1 MDVTNPG
8 LVNVAD
14 QAFRPALP
22 GVNSLAIPLDDDVL
36 VPIADQAEPPAEND
50 ATAVLP
56 VAAESIVAGQT
67 SVPASQDFAEVPGV
81 APHFLPFPT
90 DNLANNVANQ
100 NLTSGTIAE
109 FIVAGPDI
117 SIQTNPAPETKKTY
131 TVASVRDADTGGI
144 ANVNTTRFRLGI
156 TPNDLAS
163 FGLSMLGRQIVFDDN
178 IFTVNNEGAARLITS
193 INNIIVIDRSDP
205 NDQTVP
211 VMDVPQ
217 VGDTFALDVQR
228 QGSEVVTKDTNA
240 NQDVVILPPPLVNE
254 PTGIANFNSQG
265 TVDVSV
271 GPQSGEPIISSGVRV
286 PTAITVNIADQE
298 AVIGLPV
305 NVFP

>member
-1 MDVTNPG
+1 
-8 LVNVAD
+8 
-14 QAFRPALP
+14 
-22 GVNSLAIPLDDDVL
+22 
-36 VPIADQAEPPAEND
+36 
-50 ATAVLP
+50 
-56 VAAESIVAGQT
+56 
-67 SVPASQDFAEVPGV
+67 
-81 APHFLPFPT
+81 
-90 DNLANNVANQ
+90 
-100 NLTSGTIAE
+100 
-109 FIVAGPDI
+109 
-117 SIQTNPAPETKKTY
+117 
-131 TVASVRDADTGGI
+131 
-144 ANVNTTRFRLGI
+144 
-156 TPNDLAS
+156 
-163 FGLSMLGRQIVFDDN
+163 MLGRQIVFDDN